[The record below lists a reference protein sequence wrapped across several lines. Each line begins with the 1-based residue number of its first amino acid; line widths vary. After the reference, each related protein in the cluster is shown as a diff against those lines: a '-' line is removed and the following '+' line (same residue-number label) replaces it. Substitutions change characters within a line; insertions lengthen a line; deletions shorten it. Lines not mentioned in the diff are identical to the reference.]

1 MCPPDAAT
9 RNPGTRHRE
18 FTSQGWLFV
27 GNETQH
33 PIGIFD
39 SGVGGLTV
47 TRAVM
52 ELLPHERIVYFGD
65 TARVP
70 YGVKSPGTISRY
82 ASEIVR
88 FLLEKDVKLLI
99 VACNTMAAVALPAIT
114 ALSPVPVLEV
124 IDAGAK
130 SALAATRTGRIGII
144 ATPSTVHSG
153 AYPAAIARR
162 GGDAALTV
170 SRACPLFVPLA
181 EEGFL
186 DHPATRLIAREYLA
200 PVLAEN
206 PDTLILGCT
215 HYPLLRPLLQDVA
228 GPGVTLVDSATAVA
242 ADAARVL
249 AETGLLTAPD
259 EARPAHAFFVTDAP
273 DRLRGIGELFL
284 GRPLPDVHLVS
295 LGC

>member
-1 MCPPDAAT
+1 MGNTPP
-9 RNPGTRHRE
+9 N
-18 FTSQGWLFV
+18 
-27 GNETQH
+27 

-52 ELLPHERIVYFGD
+52 ERLPAERIVYFGD

-70 YGVKSPGTISRY
+70 YGVKSPETVSRY
-82 ASEIVR
+82 AAEIVR
-88 FLLEKDVKLLI
+88 FLLGKDVKLLI
-99 VACNTMAAVALPAIT
+99 VACNTMAAVALPTIT
-114 ALSPVPVLEV
+114 ALSSVPVLEV
-124 IDAGAK
+124 IDAGAR
-130 SALAATRTGRIGII
+130 SALAATVTGRIGII
-144 ATPSTVHSG
+144 ATPSTVQSG
-153 AYPAAIARR
+153 AYKAAIARR
-162 GGDAALTV
+162 GGDASRTI

-200 PVLAEN
+200 PVLAEG

-215 HYPLLRPLLQDVA
+215 HYPLLRPLLQDEA
-228 GPGVTLVDSATAVA
+228 GPSVTLVDSATAVA
-242 ADAARVL
+242 ADTHRIL
-249 AETGLLTAPD
+249 AEAGLLAD
-259 EARPAHAFFVTDAP
+259 AHHPPHHDFYVTDAP